1 MKNLFSFIFLDKIL
15 TKKYKI
21 LSILLV
27 VAIFFGFLIEMIGL
41 GLILPLV
48 STMFDKNKLKE
59 FEFFIPDF
67 VDLDK
72 YSHNEYIYS
81 LLIIIFI
88 LFFAKNILLF
98 FQNYFVA
105 RYTAGIGLFIQ
116 KNLIKKYL
124 NRSLHYFNSINSTI
138 MIRNL
143 TTEVSVLVSGV
154 LVPFFSI
161 ITEVFIVVGIFL
173 VLIIYNPKLT
183 LLLLFM
189 VSIVVVLFKFF
200 FIEKLRRWGA
210 LRQLHSSESIKK
222 INNLFFL
229 QKEIKI
235 FDKENYFSR
244 KLYDSFYNLAQVT
257 FKKRIIHPIP
267 RLIMEITAI
276 LIFCFVIAFLLFDG
290 KKPDEIFPILA
301 VLVVACFRIV
311 PSFNRIAEYYS
322 TLRYGLPSLKILI
335 DELNFDTY
343 ALEPELYKN
352 KETKFEKFEIN
363 NLNFNYK
370 ENTVLRNLKLEINKK
385 DMIGIVGKS
394 GAGKSTL
401 LNVLL
406 GLYPTD
412 ANIFY
417 NKAKIE
423 DIREWLINVCYVPQ
437 DTHLLDGT
445 IKENIAF
452 GIDTNK
458 IDNDQLSKAIDQAQ
472 LSELVKNLED
482 GYDTKIG
489 ENGAKLS
496 GGQKQRIGIARAL
509 YPSPEIL
516 IFDEVTSSLDLET
529 EKDLLESISNLKNN
543 KTILIVTH
551 RTSLLRDCNK
561 VFELTDGELKKVNE
575 K

>member
-1 MKNLFSFIFLDKIL
+1 MKNLFSFIFFDKIL

-27 VAIFFGFLIEMIGL
+27 VAIFVGFLIEMIGL

-67 VDLDK
+67 IDLDK

-81 LLIIIFI
+81 LLLIIFI
-88 LFFAKNILLF
+88 LFSAKNILLF

-124 NRSLHYFNSINSTI
+124 NRSLHYFNTINSTV

-143 TTEVSVLVSGV
+143 TTEISVLVSGV
-154 LVPFFSI
+154 LIPFFSI
-161 ITEVFIVVGIFL
+161 MTEVLIVVGIFL
-173 VLIIYNPKLT
+173 VLIFYNPKLT

-229 QKEIKI
+229 QKEIKV

-244 KLYDSFYNLAQVT
+244 KLYDSFYKLAQVT

-276 LIFCFVIAFLLFDG
+276 LIFCLVITFLLFDG

-322 TLRYGLPSLKILI
+322 TLRYGLPSLEILI

-343 ALEPELYKN
+343 ALKPENYKN
-352 KETKFEKFEIN
+352 KKTKFEKFEIN

-370 ENTVLRNLKLEINKK
+370 ENTILRNLKLEINKK

-417 NKAKIE
+417 NNTKIE

-452 GIDTNK
+452 GIDANK
-458 IDNDQLSKAIDQAQ
+458 IDNDQVSKAIEQAQ
-472 LSELVKNLED
+472 LSELVKNLKD

-489 ENGAKLS
+489 ENGTKLS

-509 YPSPEIL
+509 YPNPEIL

-529 EKDLLESISNLKNN
+529 ENNLLESILNLKNK

-561 VFELTDGELKKVNE
+561 IFKLVNGELKKNT
-575 K
+575 

>member
-1 MKNLFSFIFLDKIL
+1 MKNLFSFIFFDKIL

-27 VAIFFGFLIEMIGL
+27 VAIFVGFLIEMIGL

-67 VDLDK
+67 IDLDK

-81 LLIIIFI
+81 LLLIIFI
-88 LFFAKNILLF
+88 LFSAKNILLF

-124 NRSLHYFNSINSTI
+124 NRSLHYFNTINSTV

-143 TTEVSVLVSGV
+143 TTEISVLVSGV
-154 LVPFFSI
+154 LIPFFSI
-161 ITEVFIVVGIFL
+161 MTEVLIVVGIFL
-173 VLIIYNPKLT
+173 VLIFYNPKLT

-229 QKEIKI
+229 QKEIKV

-244 KLYDSFYNLAQVT
+244 KLYDSFYKLAQVT

-276 LIFCFVIAFLLFDG
+276 LIFCLVITFLLFDG

-322 TLRYGLPSLKILI
+322 TLRYGLPSLEILI

-343 ALEPELYKN
+343 ALKPENYKN

-370 ENTVLRNLKLEINKK
+370 ENTILRNLKLEINKK

-417 NKAKIE
+417 NNTKIE

-452 GIDTNK
+452 GIDANK
-458 IDNDQLSKAIDQAQ
+458 IDNDQVSKAIEQAQ
-472 LSELVKNLED
+472 LSELVKNLKD

-489 ENGAKLS
+489 ENGTKLS

-509 YPSPEIL
+509 YPNPEIL

-529 EKDLLESISNLKNN
+529 ENNLLESILNLKNK

-561 VFELTDGELKKVNE
+561 IFKLVNGELKKNT
-575 K
+575 

>member
-1 MKNLFSFIFLDKIL
+1 MKNLFSFIFFDKIL

-27 VAIFFGFLIEMIGL
+27 VAIFVGFLIEMIGL

-67 VDLDK
+67 IDLDK

-81 LLIIIFI
+81 LLLIVFI
-88 LFFAKNILLF
+88 LFSAKNILLF

-105 RYTAGIGLFIQ
+105 RYSAGIGLFIQ

-124 NRSLHYFNSINSTI
+124 NRSLHYFNTINSTV

-143 TTEVSVLVSGV
+143 TTEISVLVSGV
-154 LVPFFSI
+154 LIPFFSI
-161 ITEVFIVVGIFL
+161 MTEVLIVVGIFL
-173 VLIIYNPKLT
+173 VLIFYNPKLT

-229 QKEIKI
+229 QKEIKV

-244 KLYDSFYNLAQVT
+244 KLYDSFYKLAQVT

-276 LIFCFVIAFLLFDG
+276 LIFCLVITFLLFDG

-322 TLRYGLPSLKILI
+322 TLRYGLPSLEILI

-343 ALEPELYKN
+343 ALKPENYKN
-352 KETKFEKFEIN
+352 KKTKFEKFEIN

-370 ENTVLRNLKLEINKK
+370 ENTILRNLKLEINKK

-417 NKAKIE
+417 NNTKIE

-452 GIDTNK
+452 GIDANK
-458 IDNDQLSKAIDQAQ
+458 IDNDQVSKAIEQAQ
-472 LSELVKNLED
+472 LSELVKNLKD

-489 ENGAKLS
+489 ENGTKLS

-509 YPSPEIL
+509 YPNPEIL

-529 EKDLLESISNLKNN
+529 ENNLLESILNLKNK

-561 VFELTDGELKKVNE
+561 IFKLVNGELKKNT
-575 K
+575 